1 MKRIKTVG
9 VVGAGTMG
17 SALAQKFAQEGFN
30 VILADREMRFVER
43 GINGIKKTL
52 NEGVERKLFTPE
64 QVETYLGSIKGTENL
79 SDLSSCDVIIE
90 AIFEDFNAKQDL
102 YKNISS
108 IVSDE
113 TIIATNTSSFSV
125 NELAKAVTKPE
136 RFIGMHYFY
145 HAAKNRLVEIIPGE
159 ETSGETYKTMKIFA
173 VQSGKDAITTKDR
186 YGFAVNRFFVPW
198 LNEAVRLLEEDVAK
212 PDVIDNVSMKL
223 LGIGMGPFALMNAT
237 GVPIAYHAQKTLE
250 VFGDFYKVAD
260 LLKAQAE
267 SGNDWEIIK
276 QSGEQEIDAE
286 KENIIRERML
296 GAVFFVCSQIL
307 DEEVCSATDL
317 NRGAKIGLRWR
328 RGPIDLMQRS
338 GEDEVKQLVQLIVE
352 RYNTEMPS
360 SISKDKWVIEY
371 VQLEKI
377 GRSAIIS
384 MARPEDMNALNE
396 EVMNE
401 LLEKFIDAEGDDS
414 IDTIF
419 ITGLGKAFVAGAD
432 IKFFI
437 QNIKKNDIPK
447 IEAFTKF
454 GQDVYKRIDESK
466 KKVVAIINGLA
477 LGGGL
482 ELALCADVILAL
494 PKAVLALPETGIGI
508 YPGLGG
514 TQRTQ
519 KRIGKG
525 LTKYLVYTGKMINA
539 KAAEQIGLVDAV
551 ISLDDMFEILDGRKE
566 IPEQVTVDKSFNE
579 KWKALEDFFEQNAIP
594 QILEENVS
602 GGSLT
607 KEESSKLAKTIRRKA
622 PLALKVAEKLID
634 EAKGPESELA
644 HLAEIFSTSDALLG
658 LSSIGKRVEF
668 IGE

>member
-1 MKRIKTVG
+1 MKKIKTVG

-17 SALAQKFAQEGFN
+17 SALAQKFAQEGFS
-30 VILADREMRFVER
+30 VILADREMRFVDK
-43 GINGIKKTL
+43 GLNGIKETL
-52 NEGVERKLFTPE
+52 NQGVERRLFTPE
-64 QVETYLGSIKGTENL
+64 QVSYFMSNIKGTATLN
-79 SDLSSCDVIIE
+79 DLSVCDLIIE

-102 YKNISS
+102 FKSL
-108 IVSDE
+108 SDIIPAE

-125 NELAKAVTKPE
+125 SELAKAVTKPE

-159 ETSGETYKTMKIFA
+159 KTTDETYKAMKVFS
-173 VQSGKDAITTKDR
+173 VQSGKDAITTKDS

-198 LNEAVRLLEEDVAK
+198 LNEAVRLLEDDVAK
-212 PDVIDNVSMKL
+212 PDVIDNVCMKL
-223 LGIGMGPFALMNAT
+223 FGIGMGPFALMNAT

-250 VFGDFYKVAD
+250 VFGDFYKVAG
-260 LLKAQAE
+260 LLKEQAE
-267 SGNDWEIIK
+267 SGKNWEI
-276 QSGEQEIDAE
+276 EEPAEHQEVNADAE
-286 KENIIRERML
+286 DVIRKRML

-307 DEEVCSATDL
+307 DEKVCSATDL
-317 NRGAKIGLRWR
+317 NRGARIGLRWR
-328 RGPIDLMQRS
+328 KGPVDLMQRS
-338 GEDEVKQLVQLIVE
+338 GEDEVTKLVKMVVE
-352 RYNTEMPS
+352 KYNAEMPS
-360 SISKDKWVIEY
+360 SINKNKWEIEY
-371 VQLEKI
+371 VQLEKA
-377 GRSAIIS
+377 GSRAIIS

-396 EVMNE
+396 IVMKQ
-401 LLEKFIDAEGDDS
+401 LTEKFDDAESDDS

-437 QNIKKNDIPK
+437 RNIKQNDIPK

-454 GQDVYKRIDESK
+454 GQNVYKRIDESK
-466 KKVVAIINGLA
+466 KKVVAVINGLA

-482 ELALCADVILAL
+482 ELALCADVILSV
-494 PKAVLALPETGIGI
+494 PKAVMAFPETGIGI

-525 LTKYLVYTGKMINA
+525 LTKYLIYTGKMINA

-551 ISLDDMFEILDGRKE
+551 IDLDEMFEILEGNKE
-566 IPEQVTVDKSFNE
+566 VPVKKEERVLDS
-579 KWKALEDFFEQNAIP
+579 KWSAIKKFFESNTVT
-594 QILEENVS
+594 QIMNDDVSAGQMPEE
-602 GGSLT
+602 
-607 KEESSKLAKTIRRKA
+607 EAAKLCKTIKRKA

-634 EAKGPESELA
+634 EAKGPESELD

-668 IGE
+668 LGK

>member
-1 MKRIKTVG
+1 MKKIKTVG

-17 SALAQKFAQEGFN
+17 SALAQKLAQEGFN
-30 VILADREMRFVER
+30 VILADREMRFVDK
-43 GINGIKKTL
+43 GLNGIKETL
-52 NEGVERKLFTPE
+52 NQGVERRLFTPE
-64 QVETYLGSIKGTENL
+64 QVSYFMSNIKGTATLN
-79 SDLSSCDVIIE
+79 DLSVCDLIIE

-102 YKNISS
+102 FKSL
-108 IVSDE
+108 SDIIPAE

-125 NELAKAVTKPE
+125 SELAKAVTKPE

-159 ETSGETYKTMKIFA
+159 KTTDETYKAMKVFS
-173 VQSGKDAITTKDR
+173 VQSGKDAITTKDS

-198 LNEAVRLLEEDVAK
+198 LNEAVRLLEDDVAK
-212 PDVIDNVSMKL
+212 PDVIDNVCMKL
-223 LGIGMGPFALMNAT
+223 FGIGMGPFALMNAT

-250 VFGDFYKVAD
+250 VFGDFYKVAG
-260 LLKAQAE
+260 LLKEQAE
-267 SGNDWEIIK
+267 SGKNWEI
-276 QSGEQEIDAE
+276 EEPAEHQEVNADAE
-286 KENIIRERML
+286 DVIRKRML

-307 DEEVCSATDL
+307 DEKVCSATDL
-317 NRGAKIGLRWR
+317 NRGARIGLRWR
-328 RGPIDLMQRS
+328 KGPVDLMQRS
-338 GEDEVKQLVQLIVE
+338 GEDEVTKLVKMVVE
-352 RYNTEMPS
+352 KYNAEMPS
-360 SISKDKWVIEY
+360 SINKNKWEIEY
-371 VQLEKI
+371 VQLEKA
-377 GRSAIIS
+377 GSRAIIS

-396 EVMNE
+396 IVMKQ
-401 LLEKFIDAEGDDS
+401 LTEKFDDAESDDS

-437 QNIKKNDIPK
+437 RNIKQNDIPK

-454 GQDVYKRIDESK
+454 GQNVYKRIDESK
-466 KKVVAIINGLA
+466 KKVVAVINGLA

-482 ELALCADVILAL
+482 ELALCADVILSV
-494 PKAVLALPETGIGI
+494 PKAVMAFPETGIGI

-525 LTKYLVYTGKMINA
+525 LTKYLIYTGKMINA

-551 ISLDDMFEILDGRKE
+551 IDLDEMFEILEGNKE
-566 IPEQVTVDKSFNE
+566 VPVKKEERVLDS
-579 KWKALEDFFEQNAIP
+579 KWSAIKKFFESNTVT
-594 QILEENVS
+594 QIMNDDVSAGQMPEE
-602 GGSLT
+602 
-607 KEESSKLAKTIRRKA
+607 EAAKLCKTIKRKA

-634 EAKGPESELA
+634 EAKGPESELD

-668 IGE
+668 LGK